1 MIKLK
6 DFNLEMN
13 DTFVLENVD
22 FNFGKET
29 YIIIGSLFKRKSL
42 LLDSLAKAFVER
54 NQGVKYA
61 FEKSIVYLPKS
72 DILFNKLS
80 VKQNIDFYSNFFG
93 IKASFKNSL
102 IEHFEL
108 TSILDRSIYSLTSDL
123 KQIVK
128 IVCAFLNNKASV
140 YILDSPFDNLSKSQI
155 YMVKEYLKT
164 IRNNS
169 TIIISK
175 QNIFGLEDFSPRII
189 NIKDKKLVFEELNV

>member
-13 DTFVLENVD
+13 DQFVLENVD

-29 YIIIGSLFKRKSL
+29 YVIIGSLFKRKSL

-54 NQGVKYA
+54 NQGIKYA
-61 FEKSIVYLPKS
+61 FENSIVYVPKS

-80 VKQNIDFYSNFFG
+80 VKQNIDFYSNFL
-93 IKASFKNSL
+93 KVKTSFKNSL

-108 TSILDRSIYSLTSDL
+108 DGILDRSIYSLTSDL
-123 KQIVK
+123 KQVVK
-128 IVCAFLNNKASV
+128 VVCAFLNKKASV

-164 IRNNS
+164 IKNNS

-175 QNIFGLEDFSPRII
+175 QNILGLEGFSPRIV
-189 NIKDKKLVFEELNV
+189 NIQNKKLVFEESYV